1 MPTTYFKRLRM
12 EINLRRAKLTE
23 PVLPEG
29 YEWRSW
35 HPVLTEAHARAK
47 WASFQGAVDTQLFPC
62 LSSLPGCRRLIR
74 DISLRRGF
82 VPLAT
87 WLIVLPASEFRSITP
102 CATIQGVNQGWW
114 TGAIQNVGVVPEH
127 RGLGLGKAL
136 LLQSLAGFRRRGL
149 KRVFLE
155 VTAENT
161 AAIELYARVG
171 FRHTR
176 TSYRSAE
183 LPDAALVTM

>member
-12 EINLRRAKLTE
+12 EINLRRAKLAE

-62 LSSLPGCRRLIR
+62 LASLPGCRRLVR

-82 VPLAT
+82 VPLST
-87 WLIVLPASEFRSITP
+87 WLIVLPANEFRGITP
-102 CATIQGVNQGWW
+102 CATIQGVHQGWW

-127 RGLGLGKAL
+127 RGVGLGTAL
-136 LLQSLAGFRRRGL
+136 VLQCLHGFRRYGL

-155 VTAENT
+155 VTAENKG
-161 AAIELYARVG
+161 AVELYARVG
-171 FRHTR
+171 FHHAR
-176 TSYRSAE
+176 TSYRSVDV
-183 LPDAALVTM
+183 PDPVLLTM

>member
-12 EINLRRAKLTE
+12 EINLRRTQLPE

-29 YEWRSW
+29 YAWRGW

-47 WASFQGAVDTQLFPC
+47 WSSFQGAVDTQLFPC
-62 LSSLPGCRRLIR
+62 LSSLPGCRRLVR

-82 VPLAT
+82 LPLAT
-87 WLIVLPASEFRSITP
+87 WLIVLPATGFRGITP
-102 CATIQGVNQGWW
+102 CATIQGVIQGWRS
-114 TGAIQNVGVVPEH
+114 GAIQNVGVVPEH
-127 RGLGLGKAL
+127 RGLGLGRAL
-136 LLQSLAGFRRRGL
+136 LLQSLHGFRQRGL

-155 VTAENT
+155 VTAENRP
-161 AAIELYARVG
+161 AIELYARIG

-176 TSYRSAE
+176 TSYRSVEAPDPLL
-183 LPDAALVTM
+183 LPT